1 MKTLLFSTDF
11 SDNAKHAAEYGYSL
25 AKQIKANIVLCNA
38 VTVPAEMPQAGVVV
52 WPMEESEVLLDDS
65 TNELQRLKAHLEQN
79 DHSISFRPAVSYAN
93 GAGTLTDVIEH
104 ITANRQV
111 DLVVMGTHA
120 SDSLST
126 FLLGDHS
133 KKMIDST
140 TQPLLLIPPEAA
152 FAPIKKIAFATDFKQ
167 LEVDMA
173 AIYTLI
179 PIARALNAE
188 ILLTNVY
195 DEKNHSH
202 EFQHLINSFLLELS
216 NKADYP
222 HIYYRLIKN
231 GRTET
236 GLDWLCEHGHVDI
249 LAMVHHSHNFLYNIL
264 AGSYTKKMADHIPI
278 PLLVFP
284 AQS

>member
-11 SDNAKHAAEYGYSL
+11 SANAKHAAEYGYRL

-38 VTVPAEMPQAGVVV
+38 VTVPAEVPQAGVVV

-79 DHSISFRPAVSYAN
+79 DHSVSFRPAIGYAN
-93 GAGTLTDVIEH
+93 GAGTVTDVVEH
-104 ITANRQV
+104 ITANRQI

-133 KKMIDST
+133 KKMIDSAI
-140 TQPLLLIPPEAA
+140 QPLLLIPPEAA

-167 LEVDMA
+167 LDVDMA

-179 PIARALNAE
+179 PMVRALNAE

-202 EFQHLINSFLLELS
+202 EFQRLINRFLLELS

-231 GRTET
+231 SRTET

-249 LAMVHHSHNFLYNIL
+249 LAMVHHSHNFFYNIL
-264 AGSYTKKMADHIPI
+264 TGSYTKKMAGHIPI

-284 AQS
+284 ARP